1 MDEQIAILDNE
12 TEMASLLLFH
22 PLDPLLVATD
32 NKDTVKVWNWV
43 ESRAESA
50 FSNGN
55 PPGTRISA
63 MALVNPYDDSMLL
76 TGTNN
81 GVVRVWKNFADRDEG
96 QPQMIS
102 SWTALPDMIPRVGPG
117 MVLDWQQ
124 QTGMLMTSGDVGIVR
139 VWNMERE
146 LGIQVLFLFLFLS
159 LPSAFLFRFLCGRS

>member
-1 MDEQIAILDNE
+1 
-12 TEMASLLLFH
+12 
-22 PLDPLLVATD
+22 
-32 NKDTVKVWNWV
+32 
-43 ESRAESA
+43 
-50 FSNGN
+50 
-55 PPGTRISA
+55 
-63 MALVNPYDDSMLL
+63 MLL

-146 LGIQVLFLFLFLS
+146 LGIQVLFLSLS
-159 LPSAFLFRFLCGRS
+159 LSLSSFCISLSISVWVGGAELS